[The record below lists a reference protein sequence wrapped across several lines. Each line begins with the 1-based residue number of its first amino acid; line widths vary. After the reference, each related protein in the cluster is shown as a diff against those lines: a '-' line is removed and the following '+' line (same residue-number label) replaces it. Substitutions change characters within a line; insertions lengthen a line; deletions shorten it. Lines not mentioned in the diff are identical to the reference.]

1 MFTEKIITV
10 NKDYYD
16 KSNFKFILCDS
27 CWWFDSILKDVS
39 KISNQCPRCK
49 KKKRMYVERITIY

>member
-16 KSNFKFILCDS
+16 KSNFRFILCDS
-27 CWWFDSILKDVS
+27 CWWFATILKDVS
-39 KISNQCPRCK
+39 KISNQCPRSK